1 MTNDFLESGVFRKF
15 AEQWNQ
21 DRGFRLA
28 RGGSEQFTLLFL
40 HFKSR
45 IDQAF
50 TGLNGTVEAELFD
63 P

>member
-1 MTNDFLESGVFRKF
+1 MTNDFLESGVFRKS
-15 AEQWNQ
+15 AEQWNR
-21 DRGFRLA
+21 DRGFRLK

-40 HFKSR
+40 LFKSR

-50 TGLNGTVEAELFD
+50 TGLNGMVEAELFD